1 MDEQRVDLSQP
12 MTPKA
17 FSPVVVSAWEWTLLR
32 LFFAVA
38 VVWGLWDPL
47 PFAKQEMPNGLAH
60 WMDLSFLGGDQA
72 TVWFRPLVVV
82 AALLYVTRI
91 LNPLGVVVLAVAHL
105 CYNTLHNSQGFTF
118 HGNNM
123 IGLIL
128 ISQSVAELFWLGWR
142 LVKKEKFPFA
152 SGLTDGSYQ
161 LYFSQCAVAAVYV
174 TSAITKLSKT
184 EGLWLFKSHYLAK
197 AVVKTHRQLYYDNPT
212 KGVYEPVIGIAQW
225 LAEHHIIT
233 RIAFGAGFMLE
244 LFAFLALWNRAWAI
258 FIGTSFI
265 AFHFGVELIMKLDF
279 RVNQVM
285 CFIFLVNL
293 PFWVVWAATLRGG
306 NRQLAGR

>member
-1 MDEQRVDLSQP
+1 MES
-12 MTPKA
+12 KA
-17 FSPVVVSAWEWTLLR
+17 FSPVPVCAREWFLLR
-32 LFFAVA
+32 LFFAIA
-38 VVWGLWDPL
+38 VVWGLWEAL
-47 PFAKQEMPNGLAH
+47 PFARQEMPNGIAH
-60 WMDLSFLGGDQA
+60 FVDLSFLGGPEA
-72 TVWFRPLVVV
+72 MTWFRPLVIV
-82 AALLYVTRI
+82 AAVLYVSGF
-91 LNPLGVVVLAVAHL
+91 LNPLGVVVLTLTHL
-105 CYNTLHNSQGFTF
+105 GYNTLHNSQGFTF

-128 ISQSVAELFWLGWR
+128 ITQSVAELFWLGWR
-142 LVKKEKFPFA
+142 LVKGRPFA
-152 SGLTDGSYQ
+152 FAEGLSVGSYQ

-197 AVVKTHRQLYYDNPT
+197 AVVKTHRQLYYDNPS

-233 RIAFGAGFMLE
+233 RVAFGAGFMLE
-244 LFAFLALWNRAWAI
+244 LFAFAALWNRALAL
-258 FIGTSFI
+258 FIGVSFI

-293 PFWVVWAATLRGG
+293 PFWISWMAGAMARKG
-306 NRQLAGR
+306 NRLPQPAGR